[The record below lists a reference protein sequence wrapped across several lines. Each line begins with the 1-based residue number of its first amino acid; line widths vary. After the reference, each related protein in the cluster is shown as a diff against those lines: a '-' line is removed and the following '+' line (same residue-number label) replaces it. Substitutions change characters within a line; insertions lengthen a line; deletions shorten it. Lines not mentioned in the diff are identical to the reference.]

1 MRAKVLATV
10 TTVALLSL
18 YSAGQAVAVPAHGH
32 PHPKAAP
39 QVNGAQLE
47 HALLP
52 VSAFGDGYSIGTTL
66 DSGRKLVHQK
76 PAVFVSKKS
85 CSDFEMTTTVSGWG
99 NTAGAT
105 DEFSNANAV
114 AQYPTAV
121 FFGWQT
127 VVQFASDGPATSF
140 FKAAQAKY
148 RSCTEFTTPNP
159 GDTVPGGGNL
169 NVSLDTVNWTSVA
182 GARAFATS
190 ELVALSESPGQQS
203 LYLDVLFALSGT
215 NVYEFWEV
223 SGINDVPYPP
233 MTQLIHRVQA
243 LYHR

>member
-1 MRAKVLATV
+1 MGARVLAIAAA
-10 TTVALLSL
+10 VALLSICAT
-18 YSAGQAVAVPAHGH
+18 SQAFAWPVRGH
-32 PHPKAAP
+32 PRPKPPP

-47 HALLP
+47 NALLP
-52 VSAFGDGYSIGTTL
+52 ASAFGDGYSIGTTL
-66 DSGRKLVHQK
+66 DSGHKLLHQK
-76 PAVFVSKKS
+76 PTVYVSRKS
-85 CSDFEMTTTVSGWG
+85 CSDFEMTTTVSGFG

-105 DEFSNANAV
+105 DEFSNANALS
-114 AQYPTAV
+114 QYPTAV

-127 VVQFASDGPATSF
+127 VVQFASDDPATSF

-159 GDTVPGGGNL
+159 SDTVPGGGNL
-169 NVSLDTVNWTSVA
+169 NISLDTVSWTSVA

-190 ELVALSESPGQQS
+190 ELVALSESPGQQN

>member
-1 MRAKVLATV
+1 MRATVLAIV
-10 TTVALLSL
+10 AAVALLSL
-18 YSAGQAVAVPAHGH
+18 SATSQALAGPVRGH
-32 PHPKAAP
+32 PRPKPPP
-39 QVNGAQLE
+39 QVNGAQLKN
-47 HALLP
+47 ALLP
-52 VSAFGDGYSIGTTL
+52 ASAFGDGYSIGATL
-66 DSGRKLVHQK
+66 DSGRKLVRQK
-76 PAVFVSKKS
+76 ATVFVPRMS
-85 CSDFEMTTTVSGWG
+85 CSDFEMTTTVSGFG

-105 DEFSNANAV
+105 EEFSNANALS
-114 AQYPTAV
+114 QYPTAV

-127 VVQFASDGPATSF
+127 VVQFASDGPATWF

-169 NVSLDTVNWTSVA
+169 NISLDTVNWTSVA

-190 ELVALSESPGQQS
+190 ESVALSESPGMRK

-233 MTQLIHRVQA
+233 MTQLVHRVQA